1 MMKRAFLIVFGL
13 CALVIDLAFMGVC
26 LLIAGGVQ

>member
-1 MMKRAFLIVFGL
+1 MLKRTLFIVFGL